1 MHFQLAVFLGSSTV
15 AGAFGGALAYGILG
29 HLNGA
34 QGLAAWRWLFIIEG
48 LPTICLGLL
57 AFVIIPD

>member
-1 MHFQLAVFLGSSTV
+1 LGSSTI

-29 HLNGA
+29 NLQGA
-34 QGLAAWRWLFIIEG
+34 QGLSAWRWLFIIEG

-57 AFVIIPD
+57 SFVILPD